1 MIDMY
6 ELFDSGLLGIFDTP
20 TQLQRQ
26 IIDVVYEDITPTKKE
41 QIPPENELQLSTEPI
56 PD

>member
-6 ELFDSGLLGIFDTP
+6 ELFDSGILGIFDTP

-26 IIDVVYEDITPTKKE
+26 IIDVDYEDITPTKKD
-41 QIPPENELQLSTEPI
+41 QIPPENELQLSTEPL